1 MKPEARQSSVRELA
15 VRILA
20 DWSKGRKFAQDLL
33 DETCRTRGL
42 APSDAGLLHSIVLA
56 ALRNLT
62 LLDHWT
68 DQLTGCRHL
77 DHHTR
82 WILRIGLV
90 QLLMLELP
98 PHAAVNETVKLA
110 GKARSLV
117 NAVLRRADRERETLL
132 HQRESLPLA
141 TRTSHPDFLIQ
152 RWTEAFGEGGAVRL
166 CEWNQT
172 PAPAFIR
179 VNLLHPDAPAW
190 LAREQGLVDVG
201 HGFHRCETLPRAALE
216 QGLCYAQDPSTG
228 IAPLMLGAQPGET
241 ILDACAA
248 PGGKTSL
255 IATMMRNEG
264 RLIAADS
271 AAPRLARLRANL
283 DRLLVKNA
291 QVFHHDLA
299 SDAPAPWGG
308 VRFDRILLDVP
319 CSNTGVMR
327 RRVDVRW
334 RIRPGEFST
343 LATAQTRLLLAA
355 IRHLRPGGTLVY
367 STCSIDAVENRGVIQ
382 AALEQAPSLRLQEER
397 LVFPPDEQ
405 MDGAYAAR
413 LMADAG

>member
-1 MKPEARQSSVRELA
+1 
-15 VRILA
+15 
-20 DWSKGRKFAQDLL
+20 
-33 DETCRTRGL
+33 
-42 APSDAGLLHSIVLA
+42 
-56 ALRNLT
+56 
-62 LLDHWT
+62 
-68 DQLTGCRHL
+68 
-77 DHHTR
+77 
-82 WILRIGLV
+82 
-90 QLLMLELP
+90 
-98 PHAAVNETVKLA
+98 
-110 GKARSLV
+110 
-117 NAVLRRADRERETLL
+117 
-132 HQRESLPLA
+132 
-141 TRTSHPDFLIQ
+141 
-152 RWTEAFGEGGAVRL
+152 
-166 CEWNQT
+166 
-172 PAPAFIR
+172 
-179 VNLLHPDAPAW
+179 
-190 LAREQGLVDVG
+190 
-201 HGFHRCETLPRAALE
+201 
-216 QGLCYAQDPSTG
+216 
-228 IAPLMLGAQPGET
+228 
-241 ILDACAA
+241 
-248 PGGKTSL
+248 
-255 IATMMRNEG
+255 MMRNEG